1 MFVNELNFL
10 SLKALDNYYNQVNK
24 LMAMKRI
31 LSLIIVPAIILGVV
45 SCSKVDELDDRLSNL
60 EDRMDVIEDLC
71 SNLNEN
77 ISSLQIIVEAL
88 QENDFI
94 TSVSPIVENGETIGY
109 LITFA
114 KNGTITIYNGKDGVD
129 GIDGYIPQ
137 IGVKQDTDGI
147 YYWTIDDEWL
157 LDDSGN
163 KIKAQ
168 GNDGKD
174 GIIPQFK
181 IEDGRW
187 FISVDNGKT
196 WSDIGQATG
205 DSFFKD
211 IEVTDSAV
219 IFTLANGEEFII
231 ERAATLSIKFEVDD
245 LVVMDVN
252 STRSVR
258 YTIESESD
266 EIDVEV
272 ISSSDIKAKV
282 TRSGLLTGTVDI
294 TTGQTIDE
302 YSKVVVF
309 VSDGTQVKMR
319 TIHFEKAGLEIIDSS
334 IKEISN
340 EGGTVDLE
348 FMTNIECHAEIPEEA
363 SSWISLTVTK
373 SMERQ
378 SISLQITPNLGEDRQ
393 ATVIIAAESSDL
405 SLIYTIKQSAD
416 PSIQIQS
423 EREALIAFYKAT
435 NGDNWI
441 RKDNWCSDRPLNE
454 WYGIYTND
462 KGYVK
467 EIILPANRMS
477 GKLPDEIGVFT
488 ELERLDLGI
497 SVSSEDP
504 NNNAVSGQI
513 PVSIGNLVKLR
524 SLILSCN
531 DFAGSIPEEIG
542 NLVKLQELRLDHNRL
557 SGNIPECIGN
567 LCDLYNLDLGVNELS
582 GNIPASIGN
591 LTNLTNLT
599 LFYNQLSGEIP
610 SEIGNLVQL
619 QSLILLNNNL
629 TGNIPEG
636 IGNLVEL
643 RTVSLQSNQLS
654 GEIPYSIGNLTKLER
669 LSLSSNALSGEI
681 PESIGNMES
690 LRSFDIGNYS
700 VGAGGGTVIPGQ
712 PTGNMNQISGE
723 IPESF
728 YNLKNLDDFG
738 AIFNCLSGE
747 LSDKLWSMPS
757 LRCLALS
764 GNKFTGTISPA
775 ISNAKNLYQ
784 LWLENNLISGPI
796 PEEICNLPN
805 LEELLIGNSTS
816 KIDGTSINEYNRFE
830 GNIPEN
836 IGNLSKLR
844 QLSLA
849 NCGLTGN
856 IPESICKLADLE
868 FFNVGNVTSGKV
880 FNDITGVIPE
890 EIGNLKQLQSFS
902 VMENNMTGNV
912 PVAFANMQN
921 LTSLMLCGNRLSG
934 TIPKE
939 LLQCANWNTWNPD
952 VWILPQQV
960 GYVLYL
966 DQYVSSD
973 FSHDGEIMELQRASK
988 GNGIDVVLL
997 GDGFVDTD
1005 MTDGDYEQ
1013 VMETAVKHLFS
1024 VEPMSSLRDYFNV
1037 FAVKAVSKNEGIVSG
1052 GETVFGSK
1060 YGDGTLISGDD
1071 AKCMEYASKIEG
1083 IDLGE
1088 TLIVVILN
1096 DTKYAGTA
1104 YMYDN
1109 NLGIAYCPIV
1119 DGLESEGFAEIIHHE
1134 AIGHGFA
1141 KLADEYF
1148 YEYMGTIP
1156 QDLVVTYSE
1165 QKENGWWANA
1175 DFTNDPAAVSWNSF
1189 ISDGRYSAEGLS
1201 VYEGAFTYPKGAF
1214 RPTEYSIM
1222 NENVGGF
1229 NVPSRNAIYKRA
1241 VELAGEEYRYEQFLE
1256 YDEINRRNEAITA
1269 SRSKAAIRSKEKFIP
1284 LHPPVV
1290 KEYKEKF

>member
-1 MFVNELNFL
+1 
-10 SLKALDNYYNQVNK
+10 
-24 LMAMKRI
+24 MAMKRI
-31 LSLIIVPAIILGVV
+31 LSLISVPAIILGVV

-60 EDRMDVIEDLC
+60 EDRMEVIEDLC
-71 SNLNEN
+71 SKLNEN
-77 ISSLQIIVEAL
+77 ISSLQIIVEVL

-94 TSVSPIVENGETIGY
+94 TSVSPVVENGETIGY
-109 LITFA
+109 LITFT

-129 GIDGYIPQ
+129 GKDGYIPQ
-137 IGVKQDTDGI
+137 IGVKQDIDGI

-157 LDDSGN
+157 LDNSGN

-168 GNDGKD
+168 GSDGKD
-174 GIIPQFK
+174 GIFPQFK
-181 IEDGRW
+181 IEGGRW

-196 WSDIGQATG
+196 WSDTGQATG

-211 IEVTDSAV
+211 IEITDTAV
-219 IFTLANGEEFII
+219 VFTLANGAEFII
-231 ERAATLSIKFEVDD
+231 ERAATLSIEFEVDD

-266 EIDVEV
+266 DIDVEV

-319 TIHFEKAGLEIIDSS
+319 TIHFEKTGLEIIDSS

-363 SSWISLTVTK
+363 SSWISLAATK

-423 EREALIAFYKAT
+423 ERGALIAFYKAT

-441 RKDNWCSDRPLNE
+441 RKDNWCSDRPLDE

-497 SVSSEDP
+497 SVSSGDP

-513 PVSIGNLVKLR
+513 PASIGNLVKLR

-531 DFAGSIPEEIG
+531 DFTGSIPEEIG
-542 NLVKLQELRLDHNRL
+542 NLVKLQELELDHNRL

-567 LCDLYNLDLGVNELS
+567 LFDLYNLDLGVNELS

-610 SEIGNLVQL
+610 SEIGNLTQL
-619 QSLILLNNNL
+619 QYLTLLSNNL
-629 TGNIPEG
+629 TGKIPEG

-700 VGAGGGTVIPGQ
+700 VGAGGGDVSGGENGSS
-712 PTGNMNQISGE
+712 GNDMSGI

-728 YNLKNLDDFG
+728 YSLKNLENFS
-738 AIFNCLSGE
+738 AINCNFSGE
-747 LSDKLWSMPS
+747 IPDALWSMPS
-757 LRCLALS
+757 LKTLTLD
-764 GNKFTGTISPA
+764 GNKLTGSISPA
-775 ISNAKNLYQ
+775 IANAHNLVQ
-784 LWLENNLISGPI
+784 LWLENNLLSGPI
-796 PEEICNLPN
+796 PDEICSLTN
-805 LEELLIGNSTS
+805 LEELRLGNSTLLLNGS
-816 KIDGTSINEYNRFE
+816 RIEEYNHFE
-830 GNIPEN
+830 GGIPEN

-844 QLSLA
+844 KLELS
-849 NCGLTGN
+849 NCGLVGT
-856 IPESICKLADLE
+856 IPESLCKLTNLE
-868 FFNVGNVTSGKV
+868 SFMVSNATNSKV
-880 FNDITGVIPE
+880 FNNIVGTIPKG
-890 EIGNLKQLQSFS
+890 IGNLKKIQSFW
-902 VMENNMTGNV
+902 VGENNMTGNI
-912 PVAFANMQN
+912 PVEFAYLPN
-921 LTSLMLCGNRLSG
+921 LESLILNGN
-934 TIPKE
+934 KF
-939 LLQCANWNTWNPD
+939 TWSPD
-952 VWILPQQV
+952 VFILPQQD

-1060 YGDGTLISGDD
+1060 YGGGTLISGDD

-1156 QDLVVTYSE
+1156 QDLVVTYSA

-1175 DFTNDPAAVSWNSF
+1175 DFTNDPATVSWNSF